1 MSNVEIK
8 KMAKMEFSKLAID
21 TATSSINAVS
31 SYFTEQ
37 GRQRVSV
44 LQVNLQMLQAEVM
57 MNPGDVL
64 LAERVDDAQAA
75 VDMCIEGDSVLKSQ
89 EAAEQVKAMLK
100 AAGEVG
106 LKIAFSAARIYIG
119 DLA

>member
-1 MSNVEIK
+1 M
-8 KMAKMEFSKLAID
+8 
-21 TATSSINAVS
+21 
-31 SYFTEQ
+31 
-37 GRQRVSV
+37 
-44 LQVNLQMLQAEVM
+44 
-57 MNPGDVL
+57 
-64 LAERVDDAQAA
+64 QAA

>member
-1 MSNVEIK
+1 MTTKAIK
-8 KMAKMEFSKLAID
+8 ELAKMEFSKLAID
-21 TATSSINAVS
+21 TATASVQAVS

-44 LQVNLQMLQAEVM
+44 LQVNLQMLQSEVM

-89 EAAEQVKAMLK
+89 AAAEQVKSMLK